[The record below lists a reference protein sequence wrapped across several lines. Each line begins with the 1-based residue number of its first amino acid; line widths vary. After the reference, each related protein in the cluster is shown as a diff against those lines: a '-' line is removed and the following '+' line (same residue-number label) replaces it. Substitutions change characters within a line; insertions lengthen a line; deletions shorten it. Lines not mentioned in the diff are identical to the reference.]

1 MKPLTKLMSGVAVT
15 MSLMSAQAAH
25 ALTATLSAQY
35 FELAVTDVDTGAFT
49 TPTGI
54 GNTLGFDGM
63 PTATGGVNDISHGV
77 LTWWD
82 PSLNS
87 DVHSTGGGTISL
99 PYSSN
104 MYAPNSTGSNDSAVY
119 ETAIFKG
126 NFSLASAGTVDFE
139 LGSDDDSFIY
149 VDGTLFGD
157 NPGVH
162 GVTNVDFTSPML
174 SAGSHTIEVFYADRD
189 HTGAFLSLT
198 LGADSTG
205 VVIAPPP
212 AGGVPEPATW
222 ALMIVGFGGVGA
234 LLRSRRRL
242 TAVAA

>member
-1 MKPLTKLMSGVAVT
+1 MKRLTKVISAAAAT

-25 ALTATLSAQY
+25 AITATLSAQY
-35 FELAVTDVDTGAFT
+35 FDLSIHDIDTGYFT

-54 GNTLGFDGM
+54 GSTLGLDGM
-63 PTATGGVNDISHGV
+63 PTATGGVHDISGGV

-87 DVHSTGGGTISL
+87 NVKADGTGTVSL
-99 PYSSN
+99 PYNSN
-104 MYAPNSTGSNDSAVY
+104 MYAPMSTGTNDTYVY

-126 NFSLASAGTVDFE
+126 DFSLASAGTVDFV

-149 VDGTLFGD
+149 VDGKLFGD

-162 GVTNVDFTSPML
+162 GVSTVDFTSPEL
-174 SAGSHTIEVFYADRD
+174 AAGSHSIEVFYADRD

-198 LGADSTG
+198 LGANSSA
-205 VVIAPPP
+205 VVITAPPP
-212 AGGVPEPATW
+212 GVPEPATW
-222 ALMIVGFGGVGA
+222 ALMIGGFGLAGA
-234 LLRSRRRL
+234 MLRLRR
-242 TAVAA
+242 AAAA